1 MNVDIP
7 SKEELHQLE
16 RHLYAQAF
24 HCFCV
29 GADKEIYTDIEK
41 REALEKLS
49 KGVQAVKYAICT
61 DSVLLAEMMNTLHQ
75 LQENIDNT
83 IHSDQKV
90 ERLKLLFNQ
99 YSDAFTELYGLPSVF
114 IERVKGTKGINKR
127 KSNYLNRKYEIFYDI
142 LRQEVEAQGKF
153 KNAKQA
159 VEHVIDEVELAFKEF
174 DNHYASE
181 RINEIKK
188 KIEDEEQALKKFQE
202 SKPLAFSIRPTST
215 KKRIEKLRTDLEKWS
230 EALQKDELYLEFS
243 GIFLLKPDEYL
254 DVILAR
260 NLRKQEMLYAQVIEK
275 TSKT

>member
-7 SKEELHQLE
+7 SKEELNQLE
-16 RHLYAQAF
+16 RHLYVQAF
-24 HCFCV
+24 YCFGV
-29 GADKEIYTDIEK
+29 GADQEIYTEIEK
-41 REALEKLS
+41 RETLEKLS

-61 DSVLLAEMMNTLHQ
+61 NSILLAVMMKTVHQ
-75 LQENIDNT
+75 LQEDIDNT
-83 IHSDQKV
+83 IHSDQNV

-99 YSDAFTELYGLPSVF
+99 YSDAFRELYGLPSVF

-142 LRQEVEAQGKF
+142 LRQEVEVHGKF

-159 VEHVIDEVELAFKEF
+159 VEHVIDKVELAFKEF

-188 KIEDEEQALKKFQE
+188 KIEDEELALEKFQV
-202 SKPLAFSIRPTST
+202 SKSPAFSIRPKST
-215 KKRIEKLRTDLEKWS
+215 KKRIEKLKTDLAKWS
-230 EALQKDELYLEFS
+230 EALQNDKLYLEFP
-243 GIFLLKPDEYL
+243 GIFLLKSDGYFDE
-254 DVILAR
+254 ILAR
-260 NLRKQEMLYAQVIEK
+260 NLRKQKMLYAQVIEK